1 MLYPTMRK
9 NLIDFNSPKLQEDV
23 ANCDRII
30 TPFAKTDI
38 SNYSDIL
45 AFNKQGEPY
54 IANYQRVREY
64 LDDRG
69 YIKEIISENPLVKR
83 YYYFDLKTGYYQE
96 ISEESMYEKFIQE
109 LCSIASDL
117 RITRNTKAEFL
128 ANVLPFIR
136 DCNDL
141 QQSESFD
148 LLKDLYTD
156 GEVMP
161 FKNGVY
167 SLRTNRLLPRTSCI
181 FIKNHFKVNFN
192 PASFNSPIGQRY
204 FEITDENEELFEYLF
219 EQIGYAMYCE
229 TFFIPTYTV
238 MYGPGSNGKS
248 MFVNAIRSI
257 MGDDL
262 LSGVTLEGMANPF
275 EVAYSEGKRV
285 NLVADASAG
294 YFDNKFAPVTLV
306 PSFMKQ
312 CSSGEKWQFN
322 PKHKSLHWGYGP
334 SKFIFAT
341 NVCLNFSDSSDG
353 TVRRTKPVFLPRV
366 FKEDRLLVK
375 QMESQEAME
384 WFALQAL
391 VSFKNFIN
399 NAMKG
404 KEDIPFTPLTG
415 MYIHCEQGD
424 DIKREMLAAKDVI
437 ADFLITEKELDI
449 LDVEEVRNN
458 LDGVEDIYLE
468 LKEFCM
474 ATGRCCPHQRTV
486 TRYFKDKYNLLNR
499 RSSRMCGIDIVHYYI
514 LEKQ

>member
-1 MLYPTMRK
+1 MRK
-9 NLIDFNSPKLQEDV
+9 NLIDFNSKTLLSDV
-23 ANCDRII
+23 ENCETII
-30 TPFAKTDI
+30 SPFKETNI
-38 SNYSDIL
+38 MQYSDIIG
-45 AFNKQGEPY
+45 FTKQGVPF
-54 IANYQRVREY
+54 IDNYQRVREY
-64 LDDRG
+64 LDDCG

-83 YYYFDLKTGYYQE
+83 YYHFNLKTGYYE
-96 ISEESMYEKFIQE
+96 EVSEDSMYEKFIQD
-109 LCSIASDL
+109 LCSIESNL
-117 RITRNTKAEFL
+117 HITRNTKAEFL

-141 QQSESFD
+141 RQSETFEYI
-148 LLKDLYTD
+148 KDMYQD

-167 SLRTNRLLPRTSCI
+167 SLRYNRLLPRTSCL
-181 FIKNHFKVNFN
+181 FIKHHFKVNFN
-192 PASFNSPIGQRY
+192 PKSYDDPIAQRY
-204 FEITDENEELFEYLF
+204 FEITDESEELFEYLF

-248 MFVNAIRSI
+248 MFVNAIRAI

-275 EVAYSEGKRV
+275 EVAYSEGKRL

-294 YFDNKFAPVTLV
+294 YYDGKFAPVTLV

-322 PKHKSLHWGYGP
+322 PKHKSLHWGTGP
-334 SKFIFAT
+334 SKFIFAS

-353 TVRRTKPVFLPRV
+353 TIRRIKPVLLPRV

-375 QMESQEAME
+375 QMESDSARE

-404 KEDIPFTPLTG
+404 KEDVPFMPLTG
-415 MYIHCEQGD
+415 KYIECQQGD
-424 DIKREMLAAKDVI
+424 ETKRMMIAAKDVI
-437 ADFLITEKELDI
+437 ADYLITVKELDV
-449 LDVEEVRNN
+449 LDAEEVRDKMDQEEDFYKS
-458 LDGVEDIYLE
+458 LVTFCVEN
-468 LKEFCM
+468 
-474 ATGRCCPHQRTV
+474 GRKAPSQNFV
-486 TRYFKDKYNLLNR
+486 TRYFKDKYNMINR
-499 RSSRMCGIDIVHYYI
+499 RTSRNDGLLLTHYYI
-514 LEKQ
+514 LEKA

>member
-1 MLYPTMRK
+1 MRK
-9 NLIDFNSPKLQEDV
+9 NLIDFKSPKLQSDV
-23 ANCDRII
+23 ENCNTII
-30 TPFAKTDI
+30 SPFTKTDI
-38 SNYSDIL
+38 VQYSDIIG
-45 AFNKQGEPY
+45 FTKQNVPY
-54 IANYQRVREY
+54 IENYQRVREY
-64 LDDRG
+64 LDDSG
-69 YIKEIISENPLVKR
+69 YIKEVISENPLVKR
-83 YYYFDLKTGYYQE
+83 YYHFDLKTGYYQE
-96 ISEESMYEKFIQE
+96 ISEESMYEKFIQD
-109 LCSIASDL
+109 LCSIESNL
-117 RITRNTKAEFL
+117 HITRNTKAEFL

-141 QQSESFD
+141 KQSDTFEYI
-148 LLKDLYTD
+148 KDMYLD

-167 SLRTNRLLPRTSCI
+167 SLRYNRLLPRTSCL

-192 PASFNSPIGQRY
+192 PASFNSSISQRY
-204 FEITDENEELFEYLF
+204 FEITDEDEELFEYLF

-229 TFFIPTYTV
+229 TFYIPTYTV

-248 MFVNAIRSI
+248 MFVNAIRTI
-257 MGDDL
+257 MGDEM

-275 EVAYSEGKRV
+275 EVAYSEGKRL

-294 YFDNKFAPVTLV
+294 YFDSKFAPVTLV

-322 PKHKSLHWGYGP
+322 PKHKSLHWGTGP

-353 TVRRTKPVFLPRV
+353 TVRRTKPVLLPRV

-375 QMESQEAME
+375 QMESDEAME

-399 NAMKG
+399 NAMRG
-404 KEDIPFTPLTG
+404 KEDVPGTPLTG
-415 MYIHCEQGD
+415 KYIHCDQGD

-437 ADFLITEKELDI
+437 ADYLITEKELDI
-449 LDVEEVRNN
+449 LDVEEVRNK
-458 LDGVEDIYLE
+458 LE
-468 LKEFCM
+468 GEQDVYRALKDFC
-474 ATGRCCPHQRTV
+474 AETGRGCPLQRFM
-486 TRYFKDKYNLLNR
+486 TRYFKDKYNIINR
-499 RSSRMCGIDIVHYYI
+499 RTSRYDGVNLTHYYV
-514 LEKQ
+514 LEKA

>member
-1 MLYPTMRK
+1 MRK
-9 NLIDFNSPKLQEDV
+9 NMIDFNSPKLLADV
-23 ANCDRII
+23 ESCETII
-30 TPFAKTDI
+30 SPFAETRIENYADI
-38 SNYSDIL
+38 IG
-45 AFNKQGEPY
+45 FTKQGTPY

-64 LDDRG
+64 LDNLG

-83 YYYFDLKTGYYQE
+83 YYYFDMKTGYYQE
-96 ISEESMYEKFIQE
+96 ISEDSMYERFIQD
-109 LCSIASDL
+109 LCSIESDL
-117 RITRNTKAEFL
+117 HITRNTKAEFL

-136 DCNDL
+136 DCNNLL
-141 QQSESFD
+141 QSDSFEY
-148 LLKDLYTD
+148 LKDFYTD

-167 SLRTNRLLPRTSCI
+167 SLRYNRLMPRTSCM

-192 PASFNSPIGQRY
+192 PKAIDNPISQRY
-204 FEITDENEELFEYLF
+204 FEIADENEELFEYLF

-275 EVAYSEGKRV
+275 EVAYSEGKRL

-294 YFDNKFAPVTLV
+294 YFDSKFAPVTLV

-322 PKHKSLHWGYGP
+322 PKHKSLHWGKGP

-353 TVRRTKPVFLPRV
+353 TVRRTRPVFLPRV

-375 QMESQEAME
+375 QMESEGAME

-391 VSFKNFIN
+391 DSFKKFIN

-415 MYIHCEQGD
+415 KYIHCAQGD

-437 ADFLITEKELDI
+437 ADYLLTERELDI
-449 LDVEEVRNN
+449 LDADEVRDA
-458 LDGVEDIYLE
+458 LDGEIDIFHSLE
-468 LKEFCM
+468 TFCSR
-474 ATGRCCPHQRTV
+474 TNRYCPSQRVV
-486 TRYFKDKYNLLNR
+486 TRYFKDKYNMINR
-499 RSSRMCGIDIVHYYI
+499 RSSRKDGFDVEHYYI
-514 LEKQ
+514 LEKA